1 MISLKQ
7 EMRELFNMRNG
18 NYSFDNDP
26 LQEEGLLQKIL
37 NLAFLNFHLYD
48 THIWNVFAI
57 KSQVNLQKLYRI
69 VKDPITAS
77 ASAAL
82 LVTSTV
88 EDPAEEAHAVNL
100 LSLSLRYAAKYYFID
115 FKNMKEFDGT
125 AIAREFAV
133 AGSNGVSAVFCLG
146 RFGSGTGPLFLERNA
161 MFSDIFREI

>member
-18 NYSFDNDP
+18 NYSFDSDP

-69 VKDPITAS
+69 YM
-77 ASAAL
+77 L
-82 LVTSTV
+82 MLW
-88 EDPAEEAHAVNL
+88 
-100 LSLSLRYAAKYYFID
+100 LRSY
-115 FKNMKEFDGT
+115 
-125 AIAREFAV
+125 
-133 AGSNGVSAVFCLG
+133 
-146 RFGSGTGPLFLERNA
+146 
-161 MFSDIFREI
+161 